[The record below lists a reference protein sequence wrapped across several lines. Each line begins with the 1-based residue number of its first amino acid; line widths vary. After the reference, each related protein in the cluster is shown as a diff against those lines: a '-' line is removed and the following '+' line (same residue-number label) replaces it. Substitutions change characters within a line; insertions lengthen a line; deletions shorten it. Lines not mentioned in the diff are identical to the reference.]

1 MPQRLTLDGMIAHF
15 ERMEAAASG
24 LTHEA
29 ARLTAPVIAESIRTT
44 IGDLNELTPL
54 ADSTIARKASA
65 GYDQPEAPL
74 IATGELRDSVTFA
87 AVGNMA
93 TAGSD
98 EMKAK
103 WHEYGSSV
111 GRYPPRPA
119 FRIGLNKAL
128 PFTRLIAKGVVGAF
142 LGKR

>member
-1 MPQRLTLDGMIAHF
+1 MAQRLTLDEMVAKF
-15 ERMEAAASG
+15 ERMEAEAAG
-24 LTHEA
+24 ITLEA
-29 ARLTAPVIAESIRTT
+29 ARITAPVLAESIRTT
-44 IGDLNELTPL
+44 IGDLNELAPL
-54 ADSTIARKASA
+54 ADSTIAQKAQM

-87 AVGNMA
+87 AVGSMA

-103 WHEYGSSV
+103 WHEYGSSI

-128 PFTRLIAKGVVGAF
+128 PFARLIAKGVVGAF
-142 LGKR
+142 LKR